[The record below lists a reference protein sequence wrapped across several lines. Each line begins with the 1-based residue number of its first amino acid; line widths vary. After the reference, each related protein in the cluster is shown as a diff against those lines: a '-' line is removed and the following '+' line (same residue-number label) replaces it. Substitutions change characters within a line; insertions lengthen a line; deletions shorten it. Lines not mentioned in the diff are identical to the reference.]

1 MYWLINI
8 TQILRFNP
16 KMSSKK
22 PKDNNDLQLFREAM
36 HDVAPITQD
45 KVTHS
50 SRKNSA
56 KRQTATIEQQHHDKN
71 RFSTEHVP
79 DCDVILR
86 FERPGLQK
94 STLKKLRQGKFPVE
108 ASLDLHGFTAEQA
121 RSALIEF
128 LDYCQQSQYKVVCI
142 VHGKGF
148 GSSDKKPVI
157 KPLVNKWLQE
167 DNNVLAFSSAQPK
180 DGGSGAVY
188 LMLRRSD

>member
-1 MYWLINI
+1 
-8 TQILRFNP
+8 
-16 KMSSKK
+16 MSTKK
-22 PKDNNDLQLFREAM
+22 PKDNNDLQLFRDAM
-36 HDVAPITQD
+36 QDVTPITQD

-50 SRKNSA
+50 TLRHNLGNSQR
-56 KRQTATIEQQHHDKN
+56 RQADTPEQQQFDKN

-94 STLKKLRQGKFPVE
+94 PTLKKLRQGKFPLE
-108 ASLDLHGFTAEQA
+108 ASLDLHGFTAERA

-128 LDYCQQSQYKVVCI
+128 LDYCQQSQFKVICI

-148 GSSDKKPVI
+148 GSSEKKPVI

-167 DNNVLAFSSAQPK
+167 ENNVLAFSSAQPK
-180 DGGSGAVY
+180 DGGTGAVY
-188 LMLRRSD
+188 VMLRRNDA

>member
-1 MYWLINI
+1 
-8 TQILRFNP
+8 
-16 KMSSKK
+16 MSTKK
-22 PKDNNDLQLFREAM
+22 PKDNNDLQLFRDAM
-36 HDVAPITQD
+36 QDVTPISQD

-50 SRKNSA
+50 TQKSSQKAQRRRADTPEK
-56 KRQTATIEQQHHDKN
+56 QQLDKH

-94 STLKKLRQGKFPVE
+94 PTLKKLRQGKFPVE

-121 RSALIEF
+121 RSALIDF
-128 LDYCQQSQYKVVCI
+128 LTFCQQSQFKVVSI

-148 GSSDKKPVI
+148 GSSEKKPVI

-167 DNNVLAFSSAQPK
+167 ESNVVAFSSAQPK
-180 DGGSGAVY
+180 DGGTGAVY
-188 LMLRRSD
+188 VMLRRNDNS